1 MMKNNSMIDANQ
13 EVHLVGSEQY
23 ATLLKKV
30 KQGFE
35 TIRRAFDY

>member
-1 MMKNNSMIDANQ
+1 MIDVKQ
-13 EVHLVGSEQY
+13 GVHSVGSEQY